1 MTLTAQAILDEL
13 DAAMTG
19 STESWR
25 TTALRRIADLYFR
38 HAEQCSRDQIKLF
51 DAVMCRLLKKMDR
64 SVLADVSTR
73 LGPIANPPMRLLQSL
88 ARHPDMMVHRP
99 ILEQSNALPE
109 KDLAEVIDK
118 DRVDQALLMKI
129 ADCRRQPGAVLIDVL
144 IKRGNVDLQ
153 RKIIGNHDIPVS
165 ESSFARILVGI
176 NGDKEFAAAIAAR
189 NDVPD
194 ELRVWLKQILSE

>member
-13 DAAMTG
+13 ETAITG
-19 STESWR
+19 STETWR

-38 HAEQCSRDQIKLF
+38 HARQCSRDQIKLF
-51 DAVMCRLLKKMDR
+51 DTVMCRLLKKMDR
-64 SVLADVSTR
+64 SVLADISNR
-73 LGPIANPPMRLLQSL
+73 LGPIDDPPMRLLGSL

-109 KDLAEVIDK
+109 QDLAEIIDK
-118 DRVDQALLMKI
+118 DRIDQTMLMTI
-129 ADCRRQPGAVLIDVL
+129 ADNRRQPSTALTDVL
-144 IKRGNVDLQ
+144 LKRGNIALQ
-153 RKIIGNHDIPVS
+153 RKIIDNHESPVS
-165 ESSFARILVGI
+165 ESGFARILVGI

-194 ELRVWLKQILSE
+194 ELRIWLKQILGE